1 MNNNNFEITRSDYL
15 FAIKFGTVDNTDFA
29 VDFFRSVKEEC
40 GIEIVVCNY
49 FEHRGPVNEDNHSNN
64 KKVHLQCHI
73 MNPNNVELSEL
84 ITEDTKRSILS
95 IFDKTLNKHNVNL
108 QFDEQTERRIIQID
122 FTYDARWFL
131 IEHSCETME
140 KLLYRQFN
148 FDTIVLPTI
157 TKEGI
162 PTHIIAFKYSDD
174 KKRFI
179 SETLPEFQKKFLDY
193 LQKKDHWKVFDNIA
207 YNPQVCMSS
216 DLNEGQ
222 RYYIFH
228 SRKR

>member
-1 MNNNNFEITRSDYL
+1 MNRNDFEITRSDYL
-15 FAIKFGTVDNTDFA
+15 YALKYGEIDNSDFAIE
-29 VDFFRSVKEEC
+29 FFERIKNKCEIDIKLCRYMHFKGRQGQFEE
-40 GIEIVVCNY
+40 EIV
-49 FEHRGPVNEDNHSNN
+49 
-64 KKVHLQCHI
+64 LQCYI
-73 MNPNNVELSEL
+73 VNGEQKPLSEIL
-84 ITEDTKRSILS
+84 TESAEGIIFS
-95 IFDKTLNKHNVNL
+95 IFDDMIQRYDVCLGDILGINRK
-108 QFDEQTERRIIQID
+108 IIPVD
-122 FTYDARWFL
+122 FTCEARKFL
-131 IEHSCETME
+131 IEHSCETTE

-222 RYYIFH
+222 RYYILH